1 MTSQALRC
9 LAHVVVLAAFLAA
22 SETYAGTKVIN
33 VRINDLVFEP
43 AAVTVTTGDTIEW
56 INDDFIDHTV
66 TTRGRGFDVTIPAGG
81 TRRLTLEKTGTYDY
95 YCRFH
100 PGMTGKVIAK

>member
-1 MTSQALRC
+1 MTSQAQRC
-9 LAHVVVLAAFLAA
+9 LAQVVALAAFLAA
-22 SETYAGTKVIN
+22 GGTYAGTKVIN

-43 AAVTVTTGDTIEW
+43 AAVTVTTGDTIGW

-66 TTRGRGFDVTIPAGG
+66 TTRGHGFDITIPAGG
-81 TRRLTLEKTGTYDY
+81 TRWLTLKNTGTYEY

-100 PGMTGKVIAK
+100 PVMTGKIIAR